1 MSSFWRVWSAGEQ
14 ETQEQRS
21 KSMRTRVNN
30 TTSRA
35 GTNSNSKTALVQ
47 HAGHVAAN
55 RRRVSNDF
63 RLTDEDV
70 YEFAVRVVERIRRL
84 LEESSVM
91 LYISRQGG
99 SLG

>member
-1 MSSFWRVWSAGEQ
+1 
-14 ETQEQRS
+14 
-21 KSMRTRVNN
+21 MRTRVNYA
-30 TTSRA
+30 TSRG
-35 GTNSNSKTALVQ
+35 GTNSDSKTALVQ
-47 HAGHVAAN
+47 HARHVAAS

-70 YEFAVRVVERIRRL
+70 YEFVVRVVERIPRL

-91 LYISRQGG
+91 LYVSRQGG